1 MEHDGAVSRDVDT
14 NVIIGEE
21 PKRRGRPS
29 VALQQACDE
38 TVKKKRGRKPSG
50 KIIDL
55 NKLNIGNDYNECI
68 IAHLP
73 LSQKDITKISIR
85 DSDIKGPIEEETAMK
100 KATISLNINDDVTH
114 TPHTCFKCHELEEKV
129 KELQEKLH
137 SKTKEGVNYVHCT
150 SGRKMYKCEPKEND
164 SACWWCCHTFDTI
177 PIGLPEKYDKG
188 EFHLYGHFCS
198 FNCAH
203 AYNIQLNDFK
213 VWQRYSLLN
222 LYKKKVYDISHNNVK
237 IMPAAPKQLL
247 KMFGGELTIEQ
258 FRENHAA
265 LTKEYRYMLPP
276 YIPINGVVEEVNKT
290 VTKLPQCSGNLKLKR
305 NKPLPGMNNNLLQLM
320 KKT

>member
-1 MEHDGAVSRDVDT
+1 MNHDINCEANIVIDT
-14 NVIIGEE
+14 KDE
-21 PKRRGRPS
+21 PKKRGRPS
-29 VALQQACDE
+29 IALQQVCDE
-38 TVKKKRGRKPSG
+38 TMKKKRGRKPSG

-73 LSQKDITKISIR
+73 LSQKDITKISVKDNDKMR
-85 DSDIKGPIEEETAMK
+85 LIEEEVQTKQTM
-100 KATISLNINDDVTH
+100 ISLNINDDVTH
-114 TPHTCFKCHELEEKV
+114 TTHTCCKCHELEEII
-129 KELQEKLH
+129 KELQEKL
-137 SKTKEGVNYVHCT
+137 KVKEGANQVHCT
-150 SGRKMYKCEPKEND
+150 SGRKMYKCEPKEKD
-164 SACWWCCHTFDTI
+164 TACWWCCHMFDTI

-258 FRENHAA
+258 FRESHAA

-290 VTKLPQCSGNLKLKR
+290 VTKLPQCNGNLKLKR